1 LQGLEAS
8 IYWLY
13 GRKPHREGMRAIK
26 HYLDAARDKLD
37 PSPASRENKPT
48 DYWLAKQLGARPSLI
63 SNYRSGLS
71 FPDEAV
77 AIRLAKLLEI
87 DPLEIIAVANYDRA
101 IRTQK
106 TGRKDTSEE
115 QKFWRQVY
123 RDVARRK

>member
-1 LQGLEAS
+1 M
-8 IYWLY
+8 
-13 GRKPHREGMRAIK
+13 KAIK

-37 PSPASRENKPT
+37 PSPASRENRPT

-77 AIRLAKLLEI
+77 AIRLAKLLAI
-87 DPLEIIAVANYDRA
+87 NPLEIIAVANYHRA
-101 IRTQK
+101 IKKARM
-106 TGRKDTSEE
+106 KDTSEE

-123 RDVARRK
+123 RDVAGKK

>member
-1 LQGLEAS
+1 M
-8 IYWLY
+8 
-13 GRKPHREGMRAIK
+13 KAIK

-37 PSPASRENKPT
+37 PSPASREDKPT

-77 AIRLAKLLEI
+77 AIRLARLLGI
-87 DPLEIIAVANYDRA
+87 NPLEIIAVANYHRA
-101 IRTQK
+101 IRIQK
-106 TGRKDTSEE
+106 AHMKDTSEE

-123 RDVARRK
+123 RDVAGKK

>member
-1 LQGLEAS
+1 M
-8 IYWLY
+8 
-13 GRKPHREGMRAIK
+13 KAIK

-71 FPDEAV
+71 FPDEAL
-77 AIRLAKLLEI
+77 AIRLAKLLAI
-87 DPLEIIAVANYDRA
+87 NPLEIIAVANYHRA
-101 IRTQK
+101 IRIQK
-106 TGRKDTSEE
+106 ARRKDTSEE

-123 RDVARRK
+123 RDVAKKK